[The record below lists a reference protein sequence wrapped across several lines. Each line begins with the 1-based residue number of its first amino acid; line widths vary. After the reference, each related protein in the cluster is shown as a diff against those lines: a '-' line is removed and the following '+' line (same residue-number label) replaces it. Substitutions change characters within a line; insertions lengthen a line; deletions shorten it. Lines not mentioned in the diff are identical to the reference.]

1 MSFEKAPTIAKYR
14 SHDTDT
20 GSAQVQVALLTERIK
35 YLAAHFD
42 GHVKDFHGR
51 RGLLKMVGKRRRL
64 LEYLKQTDVERYRRI
79 ISDLG
84 LRH

>member
-14 SHDTDT
+14 SHETDT
-20 GSAQVQVALLTERIK
+20 GSAQVQIALLTERIK
-35 YLAAHFD
+35 YLTAHFD

-51 RGLLKMVGKRRRL
+51 RGLLKMVGKRKRL
-64 LEYLKQTDVERYRRI
+64 LGYLKQTDVERYRRI

>member
-20 GSAQVQVALLTERIK
+20 GSAQVQIALLTERIK
-35 YLAAHFD
+35 YLGAHFD